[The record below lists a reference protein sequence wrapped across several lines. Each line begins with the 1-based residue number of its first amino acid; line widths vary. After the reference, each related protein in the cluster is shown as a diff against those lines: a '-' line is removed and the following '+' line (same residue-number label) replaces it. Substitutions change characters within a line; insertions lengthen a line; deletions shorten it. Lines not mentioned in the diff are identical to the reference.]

1 MIIMTLTDQICL
13 EVENAILKI
22 KVQHLEDAIKDLIS
36 AVNALEVCPICYKDS
51 GEFLCSG
58 CPWHQA
64 KVKAIRLL
72 AKEEKQ

>member
-1 MIIMTLTDQICL
+1 MNNMADICRECEL
-13 EVENAILKI
+13 LQ
-22 KVQHLEDAIKDLIS
+22 KVQQFEDAIKDLIS
-36 AVNALEVCPICYKDS
+36 AVNDLEVCPTCYKDS

-72 AKEEKQ
+72 AKEEAE

>member
-1 MIIMTLTDQICL
+1 MTNPADLCRECELSQ
-13 EVENAILKI
+13 
-22 KVQHLEDAIKDLIS
+22 KVQHLEEAIKDLIS
-36 AVNALEVCPICYKDS
+36 AVNDLEVVCPTFYKDS

-72 AKEEKQ
+72 RLEEE

>member
-1 MIIMTLTDQICL
+1 MTLIEQICSL

-22 KVQHLEDAIKDLIS
+22 KVQQLEEVIGELID
-36 AVNALEVCPICYKDS
+36 AVNDLEVCPTCYKDS

-72 AKEEKQ
+72 AEEESE

>member
-1 MIIMTLTDQICL
+1 MTLTDQICL

>member
-1 MIIMTLTDQICL
+1 MSNPADLCRECELAQ
-13 EVENAILKI
+13 
-22 KVQHLEDAIKDLIS
+22 KVQQLEDAIKDLIS
-36 AVNALEVCPICYKDS
+36 AVNDLEVCPTCYKDS

-72 AKEEKQ
+72 AEEEAE